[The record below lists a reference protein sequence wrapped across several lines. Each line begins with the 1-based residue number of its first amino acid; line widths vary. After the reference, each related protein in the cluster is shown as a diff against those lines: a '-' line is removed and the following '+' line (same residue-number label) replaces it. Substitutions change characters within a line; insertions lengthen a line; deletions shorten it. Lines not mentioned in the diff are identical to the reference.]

1 MAIPRVV
8 VSPCRVLQSLEWEGE
23 QGHLELTLVD
33 ARTVFACHRTRG
45 PGGRERWVILQGEV
59 VSYPERCA
67 EHGGPRSASA
77 PTSSVSSFFNAFFFS
92 AVFHRPAGRGRHCI
106 GIWVFLIQ
114 L

>member
-1 MAIPRVV
+1 MAIPRAA
-8 VSPCRVLQSLEWEGE
+8 VSPCGVLQSIDWEGE

-45 PGGRERWVILQGEV
+45 PEGRERWLIRAGEIN
-59 VSYPERCA
+59 SFPERCA

-77 PTSSVSSFFNAFFFS
+77 PTSSGSAFFIAFFFS
-92 AVFHRPAGRGRHCI
+92 AVFHRPAGRGRDCI
-106 GIWVFLIQ
+106 GMWVFLIQ